1 MNEKREYPISDLA
14 KILPDM
20 QENEFAG
27 LKADIKANSLLEPI
41 YTHEGEVI
49 DGRHRL
55 RACVELGIEPRY
67 EPIDNIDPVRFVW
80 SKNLRRRNF
89 SQSQKA
95 MAIVLLT
102 EWPKRGRPQNN
113 SANLPNFPTLD
124 RKEMAEQE
132 GVSLRLINDSAAL
145 VHPDSGAVPE
155 LIDAAKQGIVSV
167 TDATKVK
174 DESRRAQRRGL
185 ELKTRNKVK
194 TVKAGVD
201 QASQEF
207 APKTKSDKKYIVP
220 FWSMGEGVT
229 LLLLD
234 LPGLRDC
241 VEPATVD
248 VVIAVPPDYPGPGW
262 FSDLTGLAAHAL
274 TDD

>member
-1 MNEKREYPISDLA
+1 M
-14 KILPDM
+14 
-20 QENEFAG
+20 
-27 LKADIKANSLLEPI
+27 
-41 YTHEGEVI
+41 
-49 DGRHRL
+49 
-55 RACVELGIEPRY
+55 
-67 EPIDNIDPVRFVW
+67 
-80 SKNLRRRNF
+80 
-89 SQSQKA
+89 
-95 MAIVLLT
+95 
-102 EWPKRGRPQNN
+102 
-113 SANLPNFPTLD
+113 
-124 RKEMAEQE
+124 
-132 GVSLRLINDSAAL
+132 
-145 VHPDSGAVPE
+145 
-155 LIDAAKQGIVSV
+155 
-167 TDATKVK
+167 K